1 MLTLY
6 LLQFPATGVLRTKPS
21 ARELALKRITR
32 IQKFFRKSASGQA
45 LRRDSLVL
53 QLTSGVE
60 AFMSAIP
67 KDGEIPTLVALQ
79 QGKAHEILNKRLQR
93 LLDVVHLDPDLNLS
107 AATGALLGTAAD
119 LKARL
124 DEYLKYPGKFVL
136 MCRRWWPNTYKYYIG
151 QFLRATTEELDVG
164 FSLELQRLALAQEGE
179 MQQRAFS
186 AEMLGGISCCVLL
199 ALAGCRTK
207 GSGSETPRGA
217 QYHSSCECLPRSAL

>member
-6 LLQFPATGVLRTKPS
+6 LLQFPATGGLRTKPS
-21 ARELALKRITR
+21 AREVAQKRITR

-60 AFMSAIP
+60 AFMSANP

-79 QGKAHEILNKRLQR
+79 QQKGHDILNKRLQR

-124 DEYLKYPGKFVL
+124 DEYLKYPGKFAL
-136 MCRRWWPNTYKYYIG
+136 MFRRWFPSTYWYAIG
-151 QFLRATTEELDVG
+151 YFFASNDRRVRCRVLFGVAAPRLGPRGRNATTSFPVE
-164 FSLELQRLALAQEGE
+164 
-179 MQQRAFS
+179 
-186 AEMLGGISCCVLL
+186 
-199 ALAGCRTK
+199 
-207 GSGSETPRGA
+207 
-217 QYHSSCECLPRSAL
+217 